1 MFPDDDKSEFVGPNR
16 GWNHE
21 PSRAEV
27 FEEFACPVYTT
38 DADGWLTYYN
48 EAAADLWGY
57 HPELGRTRWC
67 GCWRIFTT
75 DGKVLPFNRCS
86 MAMTI
91 KEGRPVRGAQAVL
104 ERPDGTCI
112 PFMPYP
118 TPLRD
123 SSGTLVAASNVLLR
137 TTKADWAE
145 PADPS
150 AEAMPAA
157 LRAGLD
163 LDDLTGLLQA
173 TLSRLADVE
182 FGFQID
188 CERLEGWSG
197 SADEKD
203 RILRQLEQKRQ
214 RLRAALNTRT
224 EQVTQQTRRF
234 TGRQTNATMHWP
246 SRSGQPVVGPAD
258 NSSPSSGAVDG
269 VDQSSGT
276 RLSASMALR
285 IASLASPIYAG
296 DWVTRVD

>member
-1 MFPDDDKSEFVGPNR
+1 MSPDVDEFEAVGPNR
-16 GWNHE
+16 SWNHE

-27 FEEFACPVYTT
+27 FEEFAWPVYTT

-67 GCWRIFTT
+67 GSWRIFTT
-75 DGKVLPFNRCS
+75 DGEVLPFDQCS
-86 MAMTI
+86 MAVTI
-91 KEGRPVRGAQAVL
+91 REGRAVRGAQAVL

-137 TTKADWAE
+137 VTKVDWAE
-145 PADPS
+145 PAEFPADPL

-173 TLSRLADVE
+173 TLARLADVE

-214 RLRAALNTRT
+214 RLRAALHARADQLTR
-224 EQVTQQTRRF
+224 QTRRF
-234 TGRQTNATMHWP
+234 MGRKATATMQWP
-246 SRSGQPVVGPAD
+246 SRMWAAHG
-258 NSSPSSGAVDG
+258 GAG
-269 VDQSSGT
+269 
-276 RLSASMALR
+276 
-285 IASLASPIYAG
+285 
-296 DWVTRVD
+296 